1 MNHCIH
7 YRIDN
12 GEAFSVSSFSGDG
25 VPACPPGSAIL
36 IVGARAQLPGHVA
49 GGQYVQR
56 PKQPSPDHTWDITEK
71 AWVFAAQAH
80 DDRLAKLAFDA
91 LDQIDQAAGTVRLR
105 YITSVPGQAETY
117 QRKEQQAREWK
128 AAGYAGTPPVFVAAE
143 AAALGQDPVD
153 VADYIIETADQWG
166 NFKGPQIEATRR
178 KWKVAIE
185 QAGTDEAAI
194 RAARDSG
201 LVDLMAL

>member
-1 MNHCIH
+1 MK
-7 YRIDN
+7 YAAYFEPN
-12 GEAFSVSSFSGDG
+12 GEVVSVTAMRDDEPPPLMPGAQVLVLDEAPITPGYVSAGKYHQRPPQPSGD
-25 VPACPPGSAIL
+25 
-36 IVGARAQLPGHVA
+36 H
-49 GGQYVQR
+49 
-56 PKQPSPDHTWDITEK
+56 HWDIANKTWGFSQQVRDK
-71 AWVFAAQAH
+71 
-80 DDRLAKLAFDA
+80 RMAKLVMGA

-143 AAALGQDPVD
+143 AAALGQDPVA

-185 QAGTDEAAI
+185 LAGTDEAAI
-194 RAARDSG
+194 VAARDAG
-201 LVDLMAL
+201 IAELMAL

>member
-1 MNHCIH
+1 MNFAI
-7 YRIDN
+7 YYDAD
-12 GEAFSVSSFSGDG
+12 GEAFSFCVVMGNEQPPQIRGSS
-25 VPACPPGSAIL
+25 CL
-36 IVGARAQLPGHVA
+36 IVTDEPVFPG
-49 GGQYVQR
+49 YVLNGVYTQR
-56 PKQPSPDHTWDITEK
+56 PARPSDDHTWDK
-71 AWVFAAQAH
+71 AAREWVYRSEVKKA
-80 DDRLAKLAFDA
+80 RLAKLSFDA
-91 LDQIDQAAGTVRLR
+91 LEQIDQAAGTVRLR

-185 QAGTDEAAI
+185 QAGTDEVAI
-194 RAARDSG
+194 RLARDSG
-201 LVDLMAL
+201 LVELMTL

>member
-1 MNHCIH
+1 MKQFITYNEIT
-7 YRIDN
+7 
-12 GEAFSVSSFSGDG
+12 GEAISATSFREGYALPAVVGFLHLVVDG
-25 VPACPPGSAIL
+25 V
-36 IVGARAQLPGHVA
+36 VNLPGHVA
-49 GGQYVQR
+49 DGRYIQR

-80 DDRLAKLAFDA
+80 DNRLAKLTLDA
-91 LDQIDQAAGTVRLR
+91 LDAIDQAAGTVRLR
-105 YITSVPGQAETY
+105 YITSVPGQSETY

-143 AAALGQDPVD
+143 ADALGQDPVD

-185 QAGTDEAAI
+185 QAGTDEVAI
-194 RAARDSG
+194 RLARDSG
-201 LVDLMAL
+201 LVELMAL